1 MRLPRRRVMLAD
13 PRLAEAELIR
23 PAELLQIPL
32 MPVVQGA
39 LGRMR
44 RHREESVIHASLLRR
59 RGVLRPAAGGISYRN
74 RRLSMTSPIAE
85 APVPAAQKWAIT
97 FTVMV
102 VAFMQILDTSV
113 TNVILPHL
121 QGSLSAGLDEASWVI
136 TSYLA
141 ANAVVI
147 PATGWLTGL
156 FGRKR
161 FFMICAT
168 VFVISSFVSGAAPDL
183 TTLIAARIFQGLGGG
198 PIIPLSQAILWEIFP
213 FHQRGLAMAVW
224 GVGFIL
230 GPILGPTV
238 GGYLADEWSWRW
250 IFYINLPVGIV
261 GFLLASA
268 CLFDPPYLRKV
279 ARIDWWGLG
288 LMVAGFGCLQL
299 VLDRGEREDWFD
311 SSTIVALTVVAVCA
325 LAGFLVRELMA
336 TDPILDLAVFTD
348 RNFATAAL
356 LISIVGFGMF
366 SGMLLVAVFTQ
377 KLLGYDAWTSGLVL
391 APGGLGNIFSL
402 FASGLVT
409 RIDQRLML
417 AFGCLLNAVSL
428 YMMTSL
434 TLGMDYWALA
444 MPRFIQGFAVG
455 FIFVPLSTLAL
466 ATIRR
471 DKLVNATAVYGMLRN
486 LGGSV
491 GIAVVTTLL
500 AQRSQFHQ
508 STLVSH
514 VNVWDPE
521 TLERL
526 RRWVSHF
533 AAKGSDSFTAERQAI
548 TMVYRET
555 LDQAQLLAYTDDF
568 WLLAV
573 MFAAVSIFLPFM
585 RRIRLDRPSSTGA
598 ADAERSPV
606 RAVEEGSV

>member
-1 MRLPRRRVMLAD
+1 
-13 PRLAEAELIR
+13 
-23 PAELLQIPL
+23 
-32 MPVVQGA
+32 
-39 LGRMR
+39 
-44 RHREESVIHASLLRR
+44 
-59 RGVLRPAAGGISYRN
+59 
-74 RRLSMTSPIAE
+74 MTSP
-85 APVPAAQKWAIT
+85 APDAPPVSPARKWAIT
-97 FTVMV
+97 VTVMV

-113 TNVILPHL
+113 TNVVLPHL
-121 QGSLSAGLDEASWVI
+121 QGSLSAGLDEVSWVI

-147 PATGWLTGL
+147 PATGWLVGL
-156 FGRKR
+156 FGRRR
-161 FFMICAT
+161 FFLICT
-168 VFVISSFVSGAAPDL
+168 TLFVVSSFVSGAAPDL
-183 TTLIAARIFQGLGGG
+183 TTLIVARIFQGLGGG

-213 FHQRGLAMAVW
+213 FQQRGLAMAVW

-250 IFYINLPVGIV
+250 IFYINLPVGFI
-261 GFLLASA
+261 GFVLASA
-268 CLFDPPYLRKV
+268 CLFDSPYLRKV

-299 VLDRGEREDWFD
+299 FLDRGEREDWFD
-311 SSTIVALTVVAVCA
+311 SSTIVTLAVVAVCA
-325 LAGFLVRELMA
+325 LAGFLIRELMA

-417 AFGCLLNAVSL
+417 AFGCLLNAISL

-434 TLGMDYWALA
+434 TLGMDYWALV

-491 GIAVVTTLL
+491 GIAVATTLL
-500 AQRSQFHQ
+500 AQRSQVHQ

-514 VNVWDPE
+514 INVWDPE
-521 TLERL
+521 TVERL

-533 AAKGSDSFTAERQAI
+533 STRGSDAFTAERQAMA
-548 TMVYRET
+548 MVYRET
-555 LDQAQLLAYTDDF
+555 VEQAQLLAYTDDF
-568 WLLAV
+568 WMLAV
-573 MFAAVSIFLPFM
+573 MFAAVPIVLPFM
-585 RRIRLDRPSSTGA
+585 RRIRLDPQSSSGGSM
-598 ADAERSPV
+598 AERPPA
-606 RAVEEGSV
+606 RAMEEGGA

>member
-1 MRLPRRRVMLAD
+1 MTP
-13 PRLAEAELIR
+13 
-23 PAELLQIPL
+23 PAPD
-32 MPVVQGA
+32 A
-39 LGRMR
+39 
-44 RHREESVIHASLLRR
+44 
-59 RGVLRPAAGGISYRN
+59 PAVS
-74 RRLSMTSPIAE
+74 S
-85 APVPAAQKWAIT
+85 AQKWAIT

-121 QGSLSAGLDEASWVI
+121 QGSLSAGLDEVSWVI

-161 FFMICAT
+161 FFLICT
-168 VFVISSFVSGAAPDL
+168 TLFVVSSFASGAAPDL
-183 TTLIAARIFQGLGGG
+183 TTLIVARIFQGLGGG
-198 PIIPLSQAILWEIFP
+198 PIIPMSQAVLWEIFP

-261 GFLLASA
+261 GFLMGSA
-268 CLFDPPYLRKV
+268 FLFDSPFRRRA
-279 ARIDWWGLG
+279 ARIDWWGLA

-311 SSTIVALTVVAVCA
+311 STTIVALTIVAVCA
-325 LAGFLVRELMA
+325 LVGFLIRELMA
-336 TDPILDLAVFTD
+336 SDPILDLAVFTD
-348 RNFATAAL
+348 RNFATGAT
-356 LISIVGFGMF
+356 LIAIVGFGMF
-366 SGMLLVAVFTQ
+366 SGMLLIAVFTQ

-402 FASGLVT
+402 FASGMVT
-409 RIDQRLML
+409 RVDQRLML

-434 TLGMDYWALA
+434 TLGMDYWSLAL
-444 MPRFIQGFAVG
+444 PRFIQGFAVG
-455 FIFVPLSTLAL
+455 FIFVPLSTLTL

-486 LGGSV
+486 VGGSV
-491 GIAVVTTLL
+491 GIAVATTLL

-508 STLVSH
+508 VTLTSH
-514 VNVWDPE
+514 VTVWDPE
-521 TLERL
+521 TRARL
-526 RRWVSHF
+526 AQWASHF
-533 AAKGSDSFTAERQAI
+533 ATQGSDAFTAERQA
-548 TMVYRET
+548 MAMLYRET
-555 LDQAQLLAYTDDF
+555 VAQAQLLAYADDF

-573 MFAAVSIFLPFM
+573 MFAMVPLFLPFM
-585 RRIRLDRPSSTGA
+585 RRIRLDAMAARAQAEKDERPAPA
-598 ADAERSPV
+598 A
-606 RAVEEGSV
+606 AVE

>member
-1 MRLPRRRVMLAD
+1 MTPPTPDA
-13 PRLAEAELIR
+13 
-23 PAELLQIPL
+23 PAIP
-32 MPVVQGA
+32 
-39 LGRMR
+39 
-44 RHREESVIHASLLRR
+44 S
-59 RGVLRPAAGGISYRN
+59 
-74 RRLSMTSPIAE
+74 
-85 APVPAAQKWAIT
+85 AQKWAIT
-97 FTVMV
+97 LTVMV

-113 TNVILPHL
+113 TNVVLPHL
-121 QGSLSAGLDEASWVI
+121 QGSMSAGLDEVSWVI

-147 PATGWLTGL
+147 PATGWLVGV

-161 FFMICAT
+161 FFLICST
-168 VFVISSFVSGAAPDL
+168 LFVVSSFVSGAAPDL
-183 TTLIAARIFQGLGGG
+183 TTLIVARIFQGLGGG

-213 FHQRGLAMAVW
+213 FHQRGLAMAIW
-224 GVGFIL
+224 GLGFIL

-261 GFLLASA
+261 GFLMASA
-268 CLFDPPYLRKV
+268 FLFDPPYLRRAGRV
-279 ARIDWWGLG
+279 DWWGLG

-311 SSTIVALTVVAVCA
+311 SSAILVLAIVAGGA
-325 LAGFLVRELMA
+325 LVGFLIREL
-336 TDPILDLAVFTD
+336 TTSEPILDLTVFAD
-348 RNFATAAL
+348 RNFAAGAT

-366 SGMLLVAVFTQ
+366 SGLLLVAVFTQ
-377 KLLGYDAWTSGLVL
+377 KLLGYDAWTAGLVL

-402 FASGLVT
+402 FASGIVT
-409 RIDQRLML
+409 RVDQRLML

-444 MPRFIQGFAVG
+444 LPRFIQGFAVG
-455 FIFVPLSTLAL
+455 FIFVPLSTLTL
-466 ATIRR
+466 ATIRL

-486 LGGSV
+486 VGGSV

-500 AQRSQFHQ
+500 AQRSQYHQ

-514 VNVWDPE
+514 ITVWDPE
-521 TLERL
+521 TQARL
-526 RRWVSHF
+526 AKWASHF
-533 AAKGSDSFTAERQAI
+533 TSLGSDAFTAENRAI
-548 TMVYRET
+548 AMLYRET
-555 LDQAQLLAYTDDF
+555 VAQAQLLAYADDF

-573 MFAAVSIFLPFM
+573 MFAVVPLILPFM
-585 RRIRLDRPSSTGA
+585 RRIRL
-598 ADAERSPV
+598 
-606 RAVEEGSV
+606 

>member
-1 MRLPRRRVMLAD
+1 MTPPAPEAVPISAPR
-13 PRLAEAELIR
+13 
-23 PAELLQIPL
+23 
-32 MPVVQGA
+32 
-39 LGRMR
+39 
-44 RHREESVIHASLLRR
+44 
-59 RGVLRPAAGGISYRN
+59 
-74 RRLSMTSPIAE
+74 
-85 APVPAAQKWAIT
+85 KWAIT

-147 PATGWLTGL
+147 PATGWLAGV
-156 FGRKR
+156 FGRRR
-161 FFMICAT
+161 FFLICAT
-168 VFVISSFVSGAAPDL
+168 VFVASSFVSGAAPDL
-183 TTLIAARIFQGLGGG
+183 TTLIVARIFQGLGGG
-198 PIIPLSQAILWEIFP
+198 PIIPISQAILWEIFP

-250 IFYINLPVGIV
+250 IFYINLPVGIL
-261 GFLLASA
+261 GFFMASA
-268 CLFDPPYLRKV
+268 FLFDPPYQHKP

-288 LMVAGFGCLQL
+288 LMVVGFGCLQL
-299 VLDRGEREDWFD
+299 ALDRGEREDWFD
-311 SSTIVALTVVAVCA
+311 SSTIVALTIVA
-325 LAGFLVRELMA
+325 AGAIAAFLIREL
-336 TDPILDLAVFTD
+336 TTSDPILDLTVFAD
-348 RNFATAAL
+348 RNFATGAS
-356 LISIVGFGMF
+356 LIAIVGFGMF

-444 MPRFIQGFAVG
+444 TPRFIQGFAVG

-466 ATIRR
+466 ATIQRH
-471 DKLVNATAVYGMLRN
+471 KLVNATAVYGMLRN

-508 STLVSH
+508 ATLASH
-514 VNVWDPE
+514 ITPWDPE
-521 TLERL
+521 TRARL
-526 RRWVSHF
+526 TQWASHF
-533 AAKGSDSFTAERQAI
+533 VTQGSDAFTAERRA
-548 TMVYRET
+548 MAMLYRET
-555 LDQAQLLAYTDDF
+555 VAQAQLLAYADDF
-568 WLLAV
+568 WMLAL
-573 MFAAVSIFLPFM
+573 MFAAVPLILPFM
-585 RRIRLDRPSSTGA
+585 RRIRLDKPGA
-598 ADAERSPV
+598 TATTAIERSPSH
-606 RAVEEGSV
+606 AVE

>member
-1 MRLPRRRVMLAD
+1 MTP
-13 PRLAEAELIR
+13 
-23 PAELLQIPL
+23 PASDAPIPP
-32 MPVVQGA
+32 M
-39 LGRMR
+39 
-44 RHREESVIHASLLRR
+44 
-59 RGVLRPAAGGISYRN
+59 
-74 RRLSMTSPIAE
+74 
-85 APVPAAQKWAIT
+85 QKWAIT

-121 QGSLSAGLDEASWVI
+121 QGSLSAGLDEGSWGI

-141 ANAVVI
+141 ANAVII
-147 PATGWLTGL
+147 PASGWLAGL

-161 FFMICAT
+161 FFLICAT
-168 VFVISSFVSGAAPDL
+168 LFVVSSFLSGAAPDL
-183 TTLIAARIFQGLGGG
+183 TTLIVARIFQGLGGG

-213 FHQRGLAMAVW
+213 FHQRALAMAVW
-224 GVGFIL
+224 GFGFIL
-230 GPILGPTV
+230 GPILGPAV
-238 GGYLADEWSWRW
+238 GGYLADQWSWRW
-250 IFYINLPVGIV
+250 IFYMNLPVGIA
-261 GFLLASA
+261 GFFMASVF
-268 CLFDPPYLRKV
+268 LFDPPYLRRA
-279 ARIDWWGLG
+279 ARIDWWGLA
-288 LMVAGFGCLQL
+288 LMIAGFGCLQL
-299 VLDRGEREDWFD
+299 FLDRGEREDWFD
-311 SSTIVALTVVAVCA
+311 SSTIVVVAIVA
-325 LAGFLVRELMA
+325 VGSLVGFLIREL
-336 TDPILDLAVFTD
+336 TTSDPILDLTVFTD
-348 RNFATAAL
+348 RNFATGATLSAV
-356 LISIVGFGMF
+356 IGFGTF
-366 SGMLLVAVFTQ
+366 SGMLLVAVVTQ

-486 LGGSV
+486 LGGSI
-491 GIAVVTTLL
+491 GIAVATTLL
-500 AQRSQFHQ
+500 AQRSQVHQ

-514 VNVWDPE
+514 VNVWDAE
-521 TLERL
+521 TAERL

-533 AAKGSDSFTAERQAI
+533 ATRGSDSFTAERQAMA
-548 TMVYRET
+548 MVYRET
-555 LDQAQLLAYTDDF
+555 VEQAQLLAYTDDF
-568 WLLAV
+568 WMLAV
-573 MFAAVSIFLPFM
+573 MFAAW
-585 RRIRLDRPSSTGA
+585 RRRARRTYWCGVTPVRRSNVRRKWYGLRPASRARLARARPSWGPRSIART
-598 ADAERSPV
+598 ERV
-606 RAVEEGSV
+606 TRAIAPDGT